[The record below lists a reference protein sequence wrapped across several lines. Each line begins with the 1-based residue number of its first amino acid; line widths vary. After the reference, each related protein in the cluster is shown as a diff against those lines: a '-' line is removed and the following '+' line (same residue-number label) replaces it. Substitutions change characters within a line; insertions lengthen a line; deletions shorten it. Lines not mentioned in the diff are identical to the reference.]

1 MTQIPALIVGAG
13 PTGLT
18 LAAELA
24 RRGVPCRIVD
34 RAAGPAT
41 ESRALGV
48 HARTLEVWDVM
59 GIVQEAL
66 SRGVRCAG
74 ISVHNGA
81 KTLAELRMSGLESP
95 YPFALLLPQSETER
109 ILNGLVARLGAPVE
123 RETELLALTQD
134 EAGVTARLR
143 SASGGEETVRAQW
156 VVGCDGAHS
165 TVRKA
170 IGLSFDGTTYEQHF
184 ALADA
189 RLDWS
194 LGADHIRL
202 FPSAE
207 GMFAVF
213 PLLDGIQRLLADVD
227 PAPDGSPA
235 PLPDLAGFQAI
246 LDRRGPGEGR
256 ITDPQWI
263 SGFRCH
269 LRQSSRYRVG
279 RTFLCGDACHIHSP
293 MGGQGMNTGIQD
305 AYNLAWK
312 LALTAQG
319 KAAPALLDTYEPER
333 HAIGQQVLHLTD
345 RLFKMGSMKHPI
357 ARAVRNTMV
366 PVVTRQQQLQHMMA
380 LRISQIGLT
389 YRGSDSVEEGPAIGS
404 RWPAAAPAP
413 GDRMPDT
420 LFQAADGKPV
430 RAFELLRDPRYL
442 LLVLSGE
449 RAGADGARRAL
460 AVAEGAA
467 GRYGD
472 RVQACCVAGDHLPT
486 TVSARG
492 LQDLGFTLHRRLGL
506 HVDGLYLIRPDGYV
520 AFRCA
525 PVDGTALGAYLLRWL
540 GADVTS

>member
-1 MTQIPALIVGAG
+1 MTQIPVLIVGAG

-24 RRGVPCRIVD
+24 RRGVRCRIVD
-34 RAAGPAT
+34 RATGPAT

-48 HARTLEVWDVM
+48 HARTLEIWDTM
-59 GIVQEAL
+59 GVVQEAL
-66 SRGVRCAG
+66 NRGVRCAG
-74 ISVHNGA
+74 ISIHNGA
-81 KTLAELRMSGLESP
+81 RELAALRMSGLESP

-109 ILNGLVARLGAPVE
+109 ILNGLVERLGRPVE
-123 RETELLALTQD
+123 RGTELVSMMQD
-134 EAGVTARLR
+134 EEGVTAVLR
-143 SASGGEETVRAQW
+143 SASGEEEAVRAQW

-170 IGLSFDGTTYEQHF
+170 IGLSFEGKTYEQHF
-184 ALADA
+184 VLADV

-202 FPSAE
+202 FAGSG

-213 PLLDGIQRLLADVD
+213 PLLDGLQRLLAEVE
-227 PAPDGSPA
+227 PASDGSPA
-235 PLPDLAGFQAI
+235 PVPDLAGFQTL

-256 ITDPQWI
+256 ISDPQWI

-269 LRQSSRYRVG
+269 LRQTGRYRVG

-312 LALTAQG
+312 LALAAQG
-319 KAAPALLDTYEPER
+319 KATEALLATYEPER
-333 HAIGQQVLHLTD
+333 HAVGQQVLHLTD
-345 RLFKMGSMKHPI
+345 RLFKMGSLKHPI

-380 LRISQIGLT
+380 QRISQLGLG
-389 YRGSDSVEEGPAIGS
+389 YRGAESVEEGPAVGGK
-404 RWPAAAPAP
+404 WPAAAPTP
-413 GDRMPDT
+413 GDRMPDA

-430 RAFELLRDPRYL
+430 RTLELLRDPRYL
-442 LLVLSGE
+442 LLAMCGE
-449 RAGADGARRAL
+449 RAGADGAKRAL
-460 AVAEGAA
+460 AVAEAAA
-467 GRYGD
+467 GRYGEQA
-472 RVQACCVAGDHLPT
+472 QACCVAGDHLPT

-492 LQDLGFTLHRRLGL
+492 LQDLGFALHRRLGL
-506 HVDGLYLIRPDGYV
+506 AGDGLYLIRPDGYV

-525 PVDGTALGAYLLRWL
+525 PIDGSALSAHLLRWL
-540 GADVTS
+540 GPGSE